1 VALTVEVRVDL
12 MDGRSCVGRL
22 YRDDVRTVIGP
33 RAGELLELGGA
44 FERALLGPAPRRIHQ
59 VEHVAGTGALGHAPR
74 LVVVLRASVPAE
86 EVPRLRAEA
95 ERAGWTMPRLLR
107 AANGPPL

>member
-1 VALTVEVRVDL
+1 MTLTLAVRVDL
-12 MDGRSCVGRL
+12 MDGRVCVGRL

-33 RAGELLELGGA
+33 RAGELIDLGGA
-44 FERALLGPAPRRIHQ
+44 FEHALLGPEPRRIHQ
-59 VEHVAGTGALGHAPR
+59 VEHVAGTGALGHGPR

-86 EVPRLRAEA
+86 EVPRLRADA

-107 AANGPPL
+107 AATRPPL